1 MQSRVNENLTTPHC
15 DNIVE
20 LTGKHAFHNCNLNG
34 FSLYQANLSAFSKT
48 DLRHLSETMFFAQLT
63 HITRITLILL
73 NSVNKMVNETDLEI
87 EKKFFKPFLST
98 RGLHFVVTEVES
110 LLQEVNFTIRIYGC
124 KATSDPL
131 TFDSCLKKFV
141 PLNSEG
147 KSFMSILSTREFL
160 FHCGMS
166 SVSIGKVAAEKRCF
180 MTTSSVPLKWT
191 DAGPKISEIIMLLQ
205 PSNIVVGRSGRDKS
219 ILISKDMGK
228 SWLVVNYLAL
238 KELMSESSNII
249 HSNTMSQSPTENK
262 NDTDITRMICDPK
275 ETSEWKLAF
284 LRIAKT
290 VTMVDMIISARAVL
304 LLLNNAKMNHL
315 FEKSG

>member
-1 MQSRVNENLTTPHC
+1 
-15 DNIVE
+15 
-20 LTGKHAFHNCNLNG
+20 
-34 FSLYQANLSAFSKT
+34 
-48 DLRHLSETMFFAQLT
+48 MFFAQLT

-73 NSVNKMVNETDLEI
+73 NSMVNETDLEI

-131 TFDSCLKKFV
+131 TF
-141 PLNSEG
+141 
-147 KSFMSILSTREFL
+147 
-160 FHCGMS
+160 
-166 SVSIGKVAAEKRCF
+166 
-180 MTTSSVPLKWT
+180 

-275 ETSEWKLAF
+275 ETSEWKCKLD
-284 LRIAKT
+284 L
-290 VTMVDMIISARAVL
+290 
-304 LLLNNAKMNHL
+304 
-315 FEKSG
+315 